1 MIYNP
6 DMRTVRA
13 SEIGTYLYCRRAWWY
28 RKQGVESD
36 NQSELATG
44 TALHRQH
51 GRRVLAAGLTRT
63 FGLLLLLLALV
74 MLTAYFVTAFLK

>member
-1 MIYNP
+1 
-6 DMRTVRA
+6 MRTIRA

-51 GRRVLAAGLTRT
+51 GRKVLAAGLTRT
-63 FGLLLLLLALV
+63 LGLILLLLALTL
-74 MLTAYFVTAFLK
+74 LTAYLTTSLLR

>member
-1 MIYNP
+1 
-6 DMRTVRA
+6 MRTIRA

-28 RKQGVESD
+28 RKTGVEPD

-51 GRRVLAAGLTRT
+51 GRKVLAAGLTRT
-63 FGLLLLLLALV
+63 LGLLLLLLALV
-74 MLTAYFVTAFLK
+74 LLTAALTSALLR